1 MPELEGEIE
10 ITLKWKNEEFFE
22 MTAKPN
28 DGDATIVLRMDE
40 NTYLPA
46 LWSDVTKICSGYFK
60 KIMEQ
65 IGNEMK
71 QEGG

>member
-1 MPELEGEIE
+1 MAVSKIQLTIRWE
-10 ITLKWKNEEFFE
+10 NDQFFE
-22 MTAKPN
+22 MKVKPD
-28 DGDATIVLRMDE
+28 DGDGNVVLRMDE

-46 LWSDVTKICSGYFK
+46 LWSDVTKICSNYFK

-71 QEGG
+71 QEGGG